1 MTHLLILF
9 FATFSA
15 AFMAT
20 VPPGLLNMNAAKT
33 SVEKGKSNGI
43 IFSLGVSSMIMIQA
57 YISVLISKFLHKNPE
72 VIEIL
77 LKIALGVFALLAIYF
92 FIAARKDGSKKGKPI
107 NISKKNSFFK
117 GMLLAAVNLLTIPYY
132 SGLNIMWN
140 ASGWIKFE
148 VWDVVTFVLA
158 AGFGT
163 FSVLYMYT
171 IYFNKLENKT
181 GRFSKNSNYILSVLM
196 VILLVITILR
206 IFNPSL
212 RV

>member
-1 MTHLLILF
+1 MQHLLILF

-33 SVEKGKSNGI
+33 SVEKGKLNGI
-43 IFSLGVSSMIMIQA
+43 MFSLGVSTMIMLQA
-57 YISVLISKFLHKNPE
+57 TISVYISKFLHKNPE

-77 LKIALGVFALLAIYF
+77 LKIAILVFAFFAVYF
-92 FIAARKDGSKKGKPI
+92 FIAAKRNKKQQPKLVKV
-107 NISKKNSFFK
+107 SKKNSYFK

-140 ASGWIKFE
+140 ASGWIKFQ
-148 VWDVVTFVLA
+148 VWDIVTFIFA

-181 GRFSKNSNYILSVLM
+181 NRFSKNSNYVLSVLM
-196 VILLVITILR
+196 VVLLVITLFR
-206 IFNPSL
+206 IFY
-212 RV
+212 R